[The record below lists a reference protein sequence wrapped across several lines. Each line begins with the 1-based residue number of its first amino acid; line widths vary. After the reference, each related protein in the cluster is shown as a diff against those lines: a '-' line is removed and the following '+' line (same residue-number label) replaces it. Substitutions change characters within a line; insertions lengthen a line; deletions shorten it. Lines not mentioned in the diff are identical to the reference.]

1 MPGRR
6 RTKTPDL
13 AEQHTLPAVHALHLA
28 ELVERWQVA
37 PAELLGSVG
46 MSAAELLR
54 PEARL
59 SIAEAERLVERAC
72 ALTGE
77 PGLGFYLG
85 LQMRVSAHGYLGFA
99 AMTAGTLREALEVAT
114 RFAPT
119 RTTALGLRLELTG
132 GEAALILEEHAP
144 LGRAREV
151 VIFALLV
158 GIWHCGG
165 VLTGGRELAG
175 RMDLAF
181 PEPDYFP
188 RFAQVARGQVR
199 FGQPA
204 HRLVFDAALL
214 ELPLTMADPV
224 AQHLAREQC
233 QRELDALGYRDALA
247 ARVRELLPLNA
258 GSANTEISDAPDAGF
273 RAQADIARRLHT
285 SVRTLKRRLAA
296 EGTSYSALLDE
307 ARRERALLL
316 LRGALTAEEVAD
328 RLGYSDAANF
338 TRAFRRWTGTTPR
351 SFRREAATATATTTT
366 ATTATATTTATM
378 ATTAGPGSPAPARPR
393 LPKS

>member
-6 RTKTPDL
+6 KKTPELDEPDAL
-13 AEQHTLPAVHALHLA
+13 RAQHTLPAVHALHLA
-28 ELVERWQVA
+28 ELVERWQVT

-46 MSAAELLR
+46 LSAADLVR

-59 SIAEAERLVERAC
+59 SIAEAERLIERAC

-119 RTTALGLRLELTG
+119 RTTALGLRLELAG
-132 GEAALILEEHAP
+132 DEAALILDEHVP

-165 VLTGGRELAG
+165 VITGTGHELDG

-233 QRELDALGYRDALA
+233 QRALDALGYRGELS
-247 ARVRELLPLNA
+247 ARVRELLPLACDADAA
-258 GSANTEISDAPDAGF
+258 GAGF
-273 RAQADIARRLHT
+273 RAQADLARRLHT

-307 ARRERALLL
+307 ARRDRALLL
-316 LRGALTAEEVAD
+316 LRGELTAEEVAD

-351 SFRREAATATATTTT
+351 SFRQSAAGQRAVAL
-366 ATTATATTTATM
+366 
-378 ATTAGPGSPAPARPR
+378 TAGPVSSAPPPARPGP
-393 LPKS
+393 PKSPSRPSKS